1 MGAELTSSPQAELNT
16 ALVIHRHPRHRSM
29 GMMKELLVVILVVMV
44 TRVHSA
50 PGGDTDLNNQPQGS
64 IKTVDQ
70 AQDSISSNV
79 LQMFRSVREA
89 GKADDKNRPKKKNK
103 KGERKSKKGERKS
116 KKGER

>member
-1 MGAELTSSPQAELNT
+1 MGAELPSSPQAELNT
-16 ALVIHRHPRHRSM
+16 ALVIHRHPRHHSM

-50 PGGDTDLNNQPQGS
+50 PGGDTDLTNQPQGS

-70 AQDSISSNV
+70 PQDSISSNV

-89 GKADDKNRPKKKNK
+89 GKGDDNKRPKKKNK
-103 KGERKSKKGERKS
+103 NKRKARKTKG
-116 KKGER
+116 